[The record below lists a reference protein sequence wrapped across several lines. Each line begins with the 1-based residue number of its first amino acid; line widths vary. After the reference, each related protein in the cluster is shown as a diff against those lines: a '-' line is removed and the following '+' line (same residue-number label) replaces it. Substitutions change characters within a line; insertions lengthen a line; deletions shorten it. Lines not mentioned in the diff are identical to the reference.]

1 MATIGVQTG
10 VPSNLPD
17 ALQEAIDDASANFL
31 VVPLVH
37 PRYERSP
44 HVPRA
49 EPVTRSDTLLNSGE
63 WTTQIV
69 GEVSPWLQLDS
80 ADVGARR
87 RSEVAFKQEL
97 AWASHL
103 SLPALLLPPP
113 GSGCVNYAH
122 CVNQTT
128 LANPAMQMWV
138 RVPLHAG
145 SPEPPPSA
153 AERPPP
159 PPRTDGVGLE
169 PAAPAAGRRRD
180 RRGAG
185 AGLELPEDANEL
197 RRWCASRCA
206 R

>member
-138 RVPLHAG
+138 RVPLHALLTRHQAG
-145 SPEPPPSA
+145 CAPP
-153 AERPPP
+153 
-159 PPRTDGVGLE
+159 T
-169 PAAPAAGRRRD
+169 
-180 RRGAG
+180 
-185 AGLELPEDANEL
+185 
-197 RRWCASRCA
+197 
-206 R
+206 